1 MIFFNLPKPRR
12 FHHEYIYFDERKE
25 RLKRLEEKL
34 KGKKE
39 GELEVDANEK
49 EYYFDFRSNRNTNR
63 KINSLQLSFFGTIIF
78 VIILAVLLIIYLK

>member
-1 MIFFNLPKPRR
+1 MIFFNLPKPGR

-25 RLKRLEEKL
+25 RLKKLEEKL
-34 KGKKE
+34 KEKKE

-49 EYYFDFRSNRNTNR
+49 EYYFDFRSNRNANR

>member
-49 EYYFDFRSNRNTNR
+49 EYYFDFRSNRNANR
-63 KINSLQLSFFGTIIF
+63 KINSLQLSFFGSIIF

>member
-25 RLKRLEEKL
+25 RLKKLEEKL

-39 GELEVDANEK
+39 GKLEVDANEK
-49 EYYFDFRSNRNTNR
+49 EYCFDFRSNRNTNR
-63 KINSLQLSFFGTIIF
+63 KINSLQLSFFGSIIF

>member
-49 EYYFDFRSNRNTNR
+49 EYYFDFRSNRTTNR

>member
-25 RLKRLEEKL
+25 RLKKMEEKL

-49 EYYFDFRSNRNTNR
+49 EYYFDFRSNRNANR
-63 KINSLQLSFFGTIIF
+63 KINSLQLSFFGSIIF

>member
-49 EYYFDFRSNRNTNR
+49 ECYFDFRSNRNANR

>member
-25 RLKRLEEKL
+25 RLKKMEEKL

-49 EYYFDFRSNRNTNR
+49 EYCFDFRSNRNTNR
-63 KINSLQLSFFGTIIF
+63 KINSLQLSFFGSIIF

>member
-39 GELEVDANEK
+39 RELEVDANEK
-49 EYYFDFRSNRNTNR
+49 EYYFDFRSNRNANR

>member
-25 RLKRLEEKL
+25 RLKELKEKL

>member
-25 RLKRLEEKL
+25 RLKKLETKL
-34 KGKKE
+34 KKITGSE
-39 GELEVDANEK
+39 IEVNANEK
-49 EYYFDFRSNRNTNR
+49 EYCFDFRSNRNTNS
-63 KINSLQLSFFGTIIF
+63 KINSLQLSFFGSIIF

>member
-1 MIFFNLPKPRR
+1 MIFFNLSKPRR

-25 RLKRLEEKL
+25 RLKKLEEKL

-49 EYYFDFRSNRNTNR
+49 EYYFDFRSNRNANR
-63 KINSLQLSFFGTIIF
+63 KINSLQLSFFGAVIF

>member
-78 VIILAVLLIIYLK
+78 IIILAVLLIIYLK

>member
-25 RLKRLEEKL
+25 RLKKLETEL
-34 KGKKE
+34 KKTTGSE
-39 GELEVDANEK
+39 IEVDGNEK
-49 EYYFDFRSNRNTNR
+49 EYCFDFRSNRNTNR
-63 KINSLQLSFFGTIIF
+63 KINSLQLSFFGSIIF

>member
-25 RLKRLEEKL
+25 RLKKLETKL
-34 KGKKE
+34 KKTTGSE
-39 GELEVDANEK
+39 IEVDGNEK
-49 EYYFDFRSNRNTNR
+49 EYCFDFRSNRNTNR
-63 KINSLQLSFFGTIIF
+63 KINSLQLSFFGSIIF

>member
-34 KGKKE
+34 KVKKE

>member
-49 EYYFDFRSNRNTNR
+49 EYYFDFRSNRNANR

>member
-25 RLKRLEEKL
+25 RLKKMEEKL

-49 EYYFDFRSNRNTNR
+49 EYYFDFRRNRNANR
-63 KINSLQLSFFGTIIF
+63 KINSLQLSFFGAIIF

>member
-25 RLKRLEEKL
+25 HLKKLEEKL

>member
-25 RLKRLEEKL
+25 RLKKLEEKL

>member
-12 FHHEYIYFDERKE
+12 FHHEYSYFDERKE
-25 RLKRLEEKL
+25 RLKKLEEKL

-49 EYYFDFRSNRNTNR
+49 EYYFDFRSNRNANR
-63 KINSLQLSFFGTIIF
+63 KINSLQLSFFGSIIF